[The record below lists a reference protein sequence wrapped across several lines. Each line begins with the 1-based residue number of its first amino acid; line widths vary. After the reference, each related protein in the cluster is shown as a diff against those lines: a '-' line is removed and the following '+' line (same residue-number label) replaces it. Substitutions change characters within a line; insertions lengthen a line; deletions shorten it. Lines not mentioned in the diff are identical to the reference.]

1 MGELGIDGCDSKVP
15 TEVGK
20 LLTLS
25 GDIWSY
31 VRTQKGAWGGFGG
44 SWDRSWNDPGSAAD
58 RSRVDPR
65 SILDGSWIDSE
76 STLGRSWVNN
86 DVTLL
91 KQLSHIV

>member
-31 VRTQKGAWGGFGG
+31 VRTQKGAWGALGALGIDHGMIRDRLRIDPG
-44 SWDRSWNDPGSAAD
+44 SILDRSWIDPGSILNQPW
-58 RSRVDPR
+58 VDP
-65 SILDGSWIDSE
+65 GS
-76 STLGRSWVNN
+76 T
-86 DVTLL
+86 
-91 KQLSHIV
+91 